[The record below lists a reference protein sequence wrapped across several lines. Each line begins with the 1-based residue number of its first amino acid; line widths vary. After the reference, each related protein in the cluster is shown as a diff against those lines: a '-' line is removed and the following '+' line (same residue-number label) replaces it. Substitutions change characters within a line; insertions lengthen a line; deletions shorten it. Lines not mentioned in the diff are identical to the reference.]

1 MKEEQ
6 SFGQWVAGRKISA
19 RPTSLK
25 TYKSYEQAHLLPFF
39 GDMPLRAI
47 SRKKIRKFKK
57 HLSKKLAPKT
67 VKDILSYL
75 KTILKAAE
83 KKGYLKSP
91 EMPKVRVQAREKEIL
106 DRRSQQALSERVRQ
120 SQNPQDMAV
129 YISLTLGLRI
139 GEVLGL
145 RIKDV
150 DLEGG
155 VLRVR
160 KNRQRV
166 YDPQTSRYPVISLS
180 PKTKSSIRDIP
191 LAASVKAVLAHFLEN
206 RDHRPKKPLIT
217 GKNGRPCDTRTVQ
230 RHFAGLK
237 KELGLSPKL
246 TFHSLRHSFA
256 TRALEAGAEMN
267 TLSAF
272 LGHASVSFTLSRYG
286 HCVTAQKREQMEK
299 IAACF

>member
-1 MKEEQ
+1 MQ
-6 SFGQWVAGRKISA
+6 SSITMEAWLNQRKAKVKGS
-19 RPTSLK
+19 SLK

-39 GDMPLRAI
+39 GDTPLKDIR
-47 SRKKIRKFKK
+47 RKKIRKFKK
-57 HLSKKLAPKT
+57 HLGKKLAPKT

-75 KTILKAAE
+75 RTLLKAAE

-106 DRRSQQALSERVRQ
+106 DRRDHQALSERVRQ

-129 YISLTLGLRI
+129 YISLSLGLRI

-166 YDPQTSRYPVISLS
+166 YDPQTGRYPVVSLS
-180 PKTKSSIRDIP
+180 PKTRSSIRDIP
-191 LAASVKAVLAHFLEN
+191 IAASVKAVLSRFLES
-206 RDHRPKKPLIT
+206 RDHTPKKLLIT
-217 GKNGRPCDTRTVQ
+217 GKNGRPCDTRSVQ
-230 RHFAGLK
+230 YHFAGLK

>member
-1 MKEEQ
+1 MQ
-6 SFGQWVAGRKISA
+6 SNMTMEAWIKNRKTNVKGS
-19 RPTSLK
+19 SLK

-129 YISLTLGLRI
+129 YISLTL
-139 GEVLGL
+139 
-145 RIKDV
+145 
-150 DLEGG
+150 
-155 VLRVR
+155 
-160 KNRQRV
+160 
-166 YDPQTSRYPVISLS
+166 
-180 PKTKSSIRDIP
+180 
-191 LAASVKAVLAHFLEN
+191 
-206 RDHRPKKPLIT
+206 
-217 GKNGRPCDTRTVQ
+217 
-230 RHFAGLK
+230 
-237 KELGLSPKL
+237 
-246 TFHSLRHSFA
+246 
-256 TRALEAGAEMN
+256 
-267 TLSAF
+267 
-272 LGHASVSFTLSRYG
+272 
-286 HCVTAQKREQMEK
+286 
-299 IAACF
+299 